1 MDGDRDLRGLLITF
15 CLDLIIFSFLV
26 ALFLQIRRE
35 RGDEKKKAPL
45 LKPVAAQEE
54 DDEVEESA
62 LGTFIETMNEGEVG
76 DFQNSDVRLYLTFLK
91 NAANLFL
98 VLSIFGLIVVLPLNL
113 TGNNMAKSLLA
124 QASAENLT
132 PREWR
137 MWGVYLMTWIY
148 SILAYKFVLY
158 YSEAVRKDP
167 QKKLT
172 TEQRIANFTVM
183 VRGLDYGLRQ
193 TELLRSKFAHVQ
205 YFANHLIACH
215 IVLDYRELHTARENL
230 RTAQE
235 RLERCIVFK
244 QANRQDPIS
253 NPLMRLLWGVGPQE
267 PSLQYYEE
275 EVAYREKVVERV
287 RRKGASRGVGAGF
300 LIFDSTETVRDMLS
314 RPEVVQ
320 VAQQNGWTLHPAP
333 PPSDVK
339 WQNLHITDTGRWI
352 RTSVLS
358 LGLFA
363 ICILLVSPVTV
374 LDELHPLMDN
384 VRNQL
389 NQDNYIRVLVTSYLP
404 PLIILMLNSVVMPY
418 LIWHVCS
425 FERYWQKSGEQSA
438 GLHMNIIFMVINSL
452 IIPLT
457 SLNSMGL
464 LAKHMYNTPLE
475 QWNVVIGASF
485 LSSSG
490 SFAIRY
496 LINSSLLS
504 SAVQLLQVP
513 QTLYSKVMSMSAVT
527 RAEMEDAER
536 MWDFDFGYWYACALS
551 IFVMCLTF
559 SAVVPLVLPC
569 GAVYFFMKYHVDKY
583 NFTYNV
589 CAVAMESRGAVASK
603 VMNYMVSGIA
613 FMQFCMSGF
622 FMVQGERYLAMAGT
636 LLFACSMAT
645 WGLLACHETVSMI
658 LPQYASKADDLS
670 ELHDTMEAKLRD
682 TFSEAYLSPCQVFKG
697 SSLKYDRPHYGT
709 V

>member
-1 MDGDRDLRGLLITF
+1 MDGDLRGLLITF
-15 CLDLIIFSFLV
+15 CLDLPIFWLLGV
-26 ALFLQIRRE
+26 LFLQIRRE

-45 LKPVAAQEE
+45 LRPVEDRIE
-54 DDEVEESA
+54 DDEEEESS
-62 LGTFIETMNEGEVG
+62 LSGLLDSVTDGEVS
-76 DFQNSDVRLYLTFLK
+76 DFRNSDVRLYLTFLK
-91 NAANLFL
+91 NAGNLFT
-98 VLSIFGLIVVLPLNL
+98 VLSIFGLILVLPLNV
-113 TGNNMAKSLLA
+113 TGNNMAKSLLG

-137 MWGVYLMTWIY
+137 MWGVYLVTWLY
-148 SILAYKFVLY
+148 SLIAYWFALR
-158 YSEAVRKDP
+158 YSKAVRKDP

-172 TEQRIANFTVM
+172 PEQRIANFAIM

-193 TELLRSKFAHVQ
+193 PELLRAKFSHDQ
-205 YFANHLIACH
+205 YFANHLVSCH
-215 IVLDYRELHTARENL
+215 IVLDYRELNN
-230 RTAQE
+230 AQE
-235 RLERCIVFK
+235 ALKSAQEKLERCIVLKKTDQEDYTSSRFT
-244 QANRQDPIS
+244 
-253 NPLMRLLWGVGPQE
+253 RLLFGLGPKE
-267 PSLQYYEE
+267 ATVQYYQE

-314 RPEVVQ
+314 RPEIVQ

-352 RTSVLS
+352 RTLVLS
-358 LGLFA
+358 LALFVV
-363 ICILLVSPVTV
+363 CIMLVSPVTV
-374 LDELHPLMDN
+374 LDELHPLIAN

-389 NQDNYIRVLVTSYLP
+389 NEDNYIRLLVTGYLP
-404 PLIILMLNSVVMPY
+404 PLIILMINSIVIPY
-418 LIWHVCS
+418 LIYHVCCY
-425 FERYWQKSGEQSA
+425 ERYWQKSGEQSA

-464 LAKHMYNTPLE
+464 LAEHMYNTPLE

-504 SAVQLLQVP
+504 SVVQLCQIP
-513 QTLYSKVMSMSAVT
+513 QTMYSKAVAFSAVT
-527 RAEMEDAER
+527 QAEKEFAEKR
-536 MWDFDFGYWYACALS
+536 WEFDFGYWYACALS

-559 SAVVPLVLPC
+559 SAVVPLILPF
-569 GAVYFFMKYHVDKY
+569 GAVFFFMRYHVDKY
-583 NFTYNV
+583 NFTFNV
-589 CAVAMESRGAVASK
+589 NAVDMESRGAVASK
-603 VMNYMVSGIA
+603 VVNYMMSGIA

-622 FMVQGERYLAMAGT
+622 FMVQGERRLAMAGF
-636 LLFACSMAT
+636 LLLVCAIGT
-645 WGLLACHETVSMI
+645 WGLLACHETVAMI
-658 LPQYASKADDLS
+658 VPQYASHCPGD
-670 ELHDTMEAKLRD
+670 LHDIMEGKQREM
-682 TFSEAYLSPCQVFKG
+682 FSEAYLHPCHRTFKG
-697 SSLKYDRPHYGT
+697 RSLKYDRPNYGS

>member
-1 MDGDRDLRGLLITF
+1 MDGDLRGLLITF
-15 CLDLIIFSFLV
+15 SLDVIIFWFLV
-26 ALFLQIRRE
+26 VLFLEIRRE

-45 LKPVAAQEE
+45 LRPVEE
-54 DDEVEESA
+54 QDDDEEETS
-62 LGTFIETMNEGEVG
+62 LGVFIDTMSDGEIS
-76 DFQNSDVRLYLTFLK
+76 DFRNSDVRLYLTFLK
-91 NAANLFL
+91 NAANLFT
-98 VLSIFGLIVVLPLNL
+98 VLSICGLILVLPLNL
-113 TGNNMAKSLLA
+113 TGNNMAKSLLG

-137 MWGVYLMTWIY
+137 MWGVYLMTWLY
-148 SILAYKFVLY
+148 SLIAYRFALH
-158 YSEAVRKDP
+158 YSKAVRKDP

-172 TEQRIANFTVM
+172 AEQRIANFAVM

-193 TELLRSKFAHVQ
+193 PELLRAKFARDQNV
-205 YFANHLIACH
+205 ANHLVSCH
-215 IVLDYRELHTARENL
+215 IVLDYRELHQ
-230 RTAQE
+230 AQE
-235 RLERCIVFK
+235 ALRSAQEKLERCILLK
-244 QANRQDPIS
+244 KTNREDYMSKPF
-253 NPLMRLLWGVGPQE
+253 MRLLWGMGSRE
-267 PSLQYYEE
+267 PTIQYYEE

-300 LIFDSTETVRDMLS
+300 LIFDSTETVRDVLS

-320 VAQQNGWTLHPAP
+320 VARQNGWTLHPAP
-333 PPSDVK
+333 PPSDVN
-339 WQNLHITDTGRWI
+339 WQNLHISDNGQWI
-352 RTSVLS
+352 RTIVLS
-358 LGLFA
+358 LALFA
-363 ICILLVSPVTV
+363 VCILLVSPVTV

-389 NQDNYIRVLVTSYLP
+389 NQDNYIRLLVTGYLP
-404 PLIILMLNSVVMPY
+404 PLIILMINSIVIPY
-418 LIWHVCS
+418 LIFHVCCY
-425 FERYWQKSGEQSA
+425 ERFWQKSGEQSA

-504 SAVQLLQVP
+504 SVVQLCQIP
-513 QTLYSKVMSMSAVT
+513 QTIYAKAFALTAVT
-527 RAEMEDAER
+527 HAEKEEAER
-536 MWDFDFGYWYACALS
+536 RWVFDFGYWYACALS

-559 SAVVPLVLPC
+559 SAAVPLVLPF
-569 GAVYFFMKYHVDKY
+569 GALFFFMKYHVDKY

-589 CAVAMESRGAVASK
+589 HSVDLESRGAVASK

-622 FMVQGERYLAMAGT
+622 FMVQGDRHLFLAGT
-636 LLFACSMAT
+636 LLFVCAIVT
-645 WGLLACHETVSMI
+645 WGLLACHETVAMI
-658 LPQYASKADDLS
+658 VPQYVSHCDS
-670 ELHDTMEAKLRD
+670 EHHDTMEKQQRE
-682 TFSEAYLSPCQVFKG
+682 TFSEAYLHPCHHFKVRP
-697 SSLKYDRPHYGT
+697 LKYEKQTYGS